1 MSTSKSAGMEQPKS
15 LRTGSTTMIDI
26 VLAPLSHTDL
36 QNRGLGPFP
45 LHELSLRRRPTQRP
59 MSQSNRADGIERRR

>member
-1 MSTSKSAGMEQPKS
+1 VSTSKSAGMEQPKS

-36 QNRGLGPFP
+36 QNRGTFP
-45 LHELSLRRRPTQRP
+45 TP
-59 MSQSNRADGIERRR
+59 